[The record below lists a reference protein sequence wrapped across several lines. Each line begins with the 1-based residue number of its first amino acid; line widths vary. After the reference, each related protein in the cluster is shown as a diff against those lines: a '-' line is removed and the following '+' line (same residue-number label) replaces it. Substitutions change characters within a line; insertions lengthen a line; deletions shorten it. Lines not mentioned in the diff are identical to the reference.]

1 MITILSKLNLTSK
14 IMILLFITFCNNA
27 YSCFCEE
34 GKPFLKNINQKSMVV
49 KVKVLS
55 HYFFPGEKKL
65 FRKLKPS
72 YSSMKVLVIENYGK
86 MIFPDTL
93 TIIGG
98 QGIDCLWPTD
108 SFNIGKTYILNLS
121 NREEYEI
128 KAEMY
133 SVSKDELV
141 IWVCNEN
148 VFQINGNIAIGRT
161 DTLNLIELETHIKD
175 IINNQRIIAPEDRGQ
190 TGTDK
195 QHQL

>member
-1 MITILSKLNLTSK
+1 MITILTKLNLTLK
-14 IMILLFITFCNNA
+14 ITILLFITFCNNT

-34 GKPFLKNINQKSMVV
+34 GKPFLKNINKKSMVV

-55 HYFFPGEKKL
+55 HYYFPGEKLL

-72 YSSMKVLVIENYGK
+72 YSSMNVLIIKNYGN

-98 QGIDCLWPTD
+98 QGIDCLWPID

-121 NREEYEI
+121 YREEYEI

-133 SVSKDELV
+133 CVSNKELV
-141 IWVCNEN
+141 IWVCNDN
-148 VFQINGNIAIGRT
+148 VFQIKGNIAIGRT

-175 IINNQRIIAPEDRGQ
+175 ILN
-190 TGTDK
+190 K
-195 QHQL
+195 